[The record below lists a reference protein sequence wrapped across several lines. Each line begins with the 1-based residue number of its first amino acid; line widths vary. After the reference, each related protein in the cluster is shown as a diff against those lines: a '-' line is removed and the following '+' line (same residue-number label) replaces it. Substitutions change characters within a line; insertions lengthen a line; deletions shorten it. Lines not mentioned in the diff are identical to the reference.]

1 MQVVRET
8 EKLFRLT
15 RLNMFNCFLVREG
28 EGFTLV
34 DTNAPG
40 SCDAI
45 LRAAQS
51 LGAKINRIVL
61 THAHFDHV
69 GSLDALANELPGV
82 EICVGEREA
91 RLLKGDHSLDPGE
104 KGKALLGFKRAHCS
118 VHRLL
123 KDGDRIGSLLTVN
136 SPGHT
141 PGHIAFVD
149 VRDNSL
155 LAGDSFMT
163 QMGVIAAGVYK
174 VFFPLP
180 AWFSWNCEV
189 AAWSAAKL
197 SALKPSLLAVG
208 HGNTLPS
215 PVAQMERAVEVAL
228 EQHPRH

>member
-8 EKLFRLT
+8 SNLFRLT

-34 DTNAPG
+34 DTNAPS
-40 SCDAI
+40 SCGAI
-45 LRAAQS
+45 LRAAES

-69 GSLDALANELPGV
+69 GSLDALAKSLPGV
-82 EICVGEREA
+82 EICIGEREA
-91 RLLKGDHSLDPGE
+91 RLLRGDHSLDPGE
-104 KGKALLGFKRAHCS
+104 KGKPLLGFKRARSS

-123 KDGDRIGSLLTVN
+123 KDGDMVGSLLTV
-136 SPGHT
+136 SCPGHT
-141 PGHIAFVD
+141 PGQVAFVD

-155 LAGDSFMT
+155 IAGDSFMT
-163 QMGVIAAGVYK
+163 QMGVVAAGVYS

-180 AWFSWNCEV
+180 AWFSWNCEL

-215 PVAQMERAVEVAL
+215 PAAEMDRAVEVAL
-228 EQHPRH
+228 QQHPRH